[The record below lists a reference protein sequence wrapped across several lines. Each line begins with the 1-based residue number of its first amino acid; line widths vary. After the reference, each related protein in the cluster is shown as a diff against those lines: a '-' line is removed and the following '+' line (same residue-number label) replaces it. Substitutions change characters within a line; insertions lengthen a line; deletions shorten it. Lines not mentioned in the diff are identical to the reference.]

1 MTEIQNNQNEIS
13 ADYKKIK
20 EAQNNRD
27 FEDVV
32 KIFEN
37 LSPKEQ
43 QDFVNDLSL
52 KDKEFAKLYG
62 QLNSFIWNKIKSID
76 KWNVKP
82 KNETIETQS
91 ETTNKLIETQ
101 SSLFRKKHWFQ
112 TFC

>member
-27 FEDVV
+27 FDDII

-43 QDFVNDLSL
+43 QNFVNDLSL

-62 QLNSFIWNKIKSID
+62 
-76 KWNVKP
+76 
-82 KNETIETQS
+82 
-91 ETTNKLIETQ
+91 
-101 SSLFRKKHWFQ
+101 
-112 TFC
+112 